1 MATARTMVPSPIYQR
16 SGKAAMVK
24 RWPGYFFNITSCI
37 LHSHHVVAQQNDVH
51 RFPLWKILNW
61 RMAERFGVLL
71 LLGID

>member
-1 MATARTMVPSPIYQR
+1 
-16 SGKAAMVK
+16 MVK

-61 RMAERFGVLL
+61 RMPNGSVYSFSSVL
-71 LLGID
+71 IEPMPNRTA